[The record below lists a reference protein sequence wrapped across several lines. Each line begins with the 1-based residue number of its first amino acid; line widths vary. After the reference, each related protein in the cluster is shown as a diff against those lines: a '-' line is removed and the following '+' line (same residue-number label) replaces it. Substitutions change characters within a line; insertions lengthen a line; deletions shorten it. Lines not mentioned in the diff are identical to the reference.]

1 MEMTVYK
8 KAPNNQATSLP
19 FGESVSQ
26 NEQLWQRA
34 FTLAVAEPLYK
45 LSPDARRTP
54 LDRMDYFSIA
64 MKIIERVLNGLHL
77 GSMEGGLRREVLR
90 EDILDWILVQ
100 VEALCIEGL
109 ADSMPSQDMIVK
121 QADELIDALLNCKVG
136 TSYETRIFSYQ
147 DNRFKTVKFRLL
159 EEFDGPDGSFYL
171 RPSVE
176 CANLYFTA
184 LSQPLEDK
192 QVAIQAVLEHQLK
205 AGKIAE
211 ANKTAD
217 EHRSV
222 TYQHRNTL
230 MSLIR
235 QIRINVRDMQWQSQ
249 IHPKIEEALI
259 NIQDFRDADNQILDY
274 IEQDLAEKQVANTYL
289 LIQLKA
295 KIQECLDIYLNLYEI
310 ANRLDDEFLDAQVH
324 QCFFDS
330 QYQNLPN
337 LTEEIVLPFLKLP
350 LNDFEKVLDS
360 LEPAIMG
367 PVTQPLHDL
376 VSVVQSALVARKDS
390 DDQVSSYE
398 QEETEAFTLDLS
410 ANVTQADIDEAEA
423 LIKQGLSNGT
433 CTLHELI
440 ERVPPDKEKGI
451 VRALVA
457 LVHAAYAQTDSA
469 TFYATKTE
477 NRFVTPFCCGDDL
490 MIKPMTD

>member
-1 MEMTVYK
+1 
-8 KAPNNQATSLP
+8 
-19 FGESVSQ
+19 
-26 NEQLWQRA
+26 
-34 FTLAVAEPLYK
+34 
-45 LSPDARRTP
+45 
-54 LDRMDYFSIA
+54 
-64 MKIIERVLNGLHL
+64 
-77 GSMEGGLRREVLR
+77 MEGGVRREVLR
-90 EDILDWILVQ
+90 DEIADWIISQ
-100 VEALCIEGL
+100 VEALCREGL
-109 ADSMPSQDMIVK
+109 ADSVPAQSVISK
-121 QADELIDALLNCKVG
+121 QADELIDTFLNCKEG
-136 TSYETRIFSYQ
+136 TSFEARIFSYQ

-159 EEFDGPDGSFYL
+159 EEFDGSDGYFYL
-171 RPSVE
+171 RPSIE

-192 QVAIQAVLEHQLK
+192 QVAIQAVLDHQLK
-205 AGKIAE
+205 AGKIEE

-230 MSLIR
+230 MNLIR

-259 NIQDFRDADNQILDY
+259 NIQDFRDADNRILAY
-274 IEQDLAEKQVANTYL
+274 IEKDLEVANTYL
-289 LIQLKA
+289 LIQLKE

-330 QYQNLPN
+330 QYENLPN
-337 LTEEIVLPFLKLP
+337 LTEEILLPFFKLP
-350 LNDFEKVLDS
+350 LNDNILYS

-367 PVTQPLHDL
+367 PLTQPLHDL
-376 VSVVQSALVARKDS
+376 VSVVQSALMPRKDS
-390 DDQVSSYE
+390 DEQVLNYE
-398 QEETEAFTLDLS
+398 QEDTEELSLDIS
-410 ANVTQADIDEAEA
+410 ANVTKADIAEAEA
-423 LIKQGLSNGT
+423 LIKRELSNGS

-440 ERVPPDKEKGI
+440 KCVPPDKEKSI

-457 LVHAAYAQTDSA
+457 LVHAAYAQVDSA

-477 NRFVTPFCCGDDL
+477 KRFITPFCCGDDL
-490 MIKPMTD
+490 NVLQKNKDKMPDGVCNPVRNVSS